1 MYLPKINLID
11 MKLFRPISL
20 LLLVLPFLFMGCDD
34 DDPITGSGDLK
45 LKFKLKYGDQ
55 TLVMFDNY
63 TYPTGQ
69 KMTFSRF
76 SFFLADVKLKN
87 ASGSTS
93 IHDISYHTLTNSHTG
108 AVQAANGYDYTI
120 KNVNPGAYTSILFTL
135 GVPKASNDKT
145 PADFSNDHVLSNQ
158 AEYWSGWKSYVF
170 TKTEGLIDFDGDGTL
185 EAGYALHT
193 GANEALRTIELPA
206 NIVIEEGKEA
216 GLTIIID
223 LKKEFGSNPVYDIE
237 TNPQIHSLS
246 QAPLVK
252 QLIDNLTTA
261 FSVE

>member
-1 MYLPKINLID
+1 
-11 MKLFRPISL
+11 MKLFRPFALIL
-20 LLLVLPFLFMGCDD
+20 MVLPILFLGCDD
-34 DDPITGSGDLK
+34 DDPIAGSGDLK
-45 LKFKLKYGDQ
+45 LKFKLRYGDQ
-55 TLVMFDNY
+55 TLVMFEPY

-93 IHDISYHTLTNSHTG
+93 IHDISYHNLTNSHTG
-108 AVQAANGYDYTI
+108 ASSAANGYDYTI
-120 KNVNPGAYTSILFTL
+120 GGVKPGAYTSIQFTL

-145 PADFSNDHVLSNQ
+145 PDDFSNDHVLSNQ

-170 TKTEGLIDFDGDGTL
+170 TTTEGLIDLDGDGTL
-185 EAGYALHT
+185 AEGYALHT
-193 GANEALRTIELPA
+193 GANESLRTVELPA
-206 NIVIEEGKEA
+206 SIVIEEGKEA
-216 GLTIIID
+216 GLTILVDI
-223 LKKEFGSNPVYDIE
+223 KKEFGSNPIYDIE

-246 QAPLVK
+246 QMPFVK
-252 QLIDNLTTA
+252 QLIDNLATA